1 VTLELGL
8 DVSPRDRPLT
18 VRELVEGARLALE
31 ATFPLVWVEG
41 EISNFK
47 AYPSGHWYFSLKDR
61 EAQLRCV
68 MFRLDTRGV
77 DAPPADGLKVF
88 ARGQLTV
95 GVKRGELQLIVRQLL
110 ATAQGGFHAALLA
123 RARKALEKDG
133 LLDPARKRPL
143 PAFPRVVG
151 VVTSPEGAAWRDI
164 VAVVGKRWPAVELVL
179 IPSRVQGDE
188 APVELR
194 RALALASRW
203 QRLDVLIVGRG
214 GGSAEDLWAFNDE
227 KVARAV
233 AASPVPT
240 ISAVGHEIDVTLTDL
255 VADARAPTPSA
266 AAEKA
271 VPDGVELWRHLAALE
286 STLAHAAA
294 RRFELATERLSHA
307 GSRMSAALGRR
318 LWQVEQ
324 SLSDAARRIVAA
336 CRAVVEVRRNTLERL
351 AAKLD
356 ALSPLRV
363 LERGYAVARD
373 ASGRVLRRVTEFPPG
388 RAFRLRVSDGEVRA
402 RAEGVTGAAAE
413 GAT

>member
-18 VRELVEGARLALE
+18 VGELVEGARLALE
-31 ATFPLVWVEG
+31 ATFPVVWVEG

-68 MFRLDTRGV
+68 MFRLDSRRV

-110 ATAQGGFHAALLA
+110 ATAEGGFHAALLA
-123 RARKALEKDG
+123 RVRKALEKDG

-151 VVTSPEGAAWRDI
+151 VITSPEGAAWRDI
-164 VAVVGKRWPAVELVL
+164 IAVVGKRWPAVELVL

-194 RALALASRW
+194 RALALAARW
-203 QRLDVLIVGRG
+203 PRLEVLIVGRG

-271 VPDGVELWRHLAALE
+271 VPDRDEHSRHLAALE
-286 STLAHAAA
+286 STLAHAAV
-294 RRFELATERLSHA
+294 RRFELAAERLSHA
-307 GSRMSAALGRR
+307 GSRMSAAVGRR
-318 LWQVEQ
+318 LWLVERT
-324 SLSDAARRIVAA
+324 LGDAARRIMAA
-336 CRAVVEVRRNTLERL
+336 CRAAVEVRSNTLERL

-373 ASGRVLRRVTEFPPG
+373 ASGRVLRRLREFPPG
-388 RAFRLRVSDGEVRA
+388 LAFRLRVSDGEVHS
-402 RAEGVTGAAAE
+402 RAEGGTVTAAGAP
-413 GAT
+413 